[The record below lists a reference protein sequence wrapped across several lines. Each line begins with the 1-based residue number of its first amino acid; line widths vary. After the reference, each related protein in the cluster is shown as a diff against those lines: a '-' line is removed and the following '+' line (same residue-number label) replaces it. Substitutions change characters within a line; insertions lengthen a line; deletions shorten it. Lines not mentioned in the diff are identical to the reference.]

1 MTYAIYNMSMDAL
14 QLFLVKSS
22 TSLVGSYSHRE
33 GIIFLHFTQR
43 EEIMS
48 NNHSLFLWDLDTS
61 GTHYTNII
69 PWSAMCKSLLRKPST
84 CASSTTSAKHEGCLR
99 LE

>member
-1 MTYAIYNMSMDAL
+1 MAYNIYNMSMDAL

-22 TSLVGSYSHRE
+22 ASLVGSYSHRE

-48 NNHSLFLWDLDTS
+48 HNHSLFLWDLGTS

-69 PWSAMCKSLLRKPST
+69 PWSAMCKSLLRKPRA
-84 CASSTTSAKHEGCLR
+84 CAFTTTLPSMMDASG
-99 LE
+99 